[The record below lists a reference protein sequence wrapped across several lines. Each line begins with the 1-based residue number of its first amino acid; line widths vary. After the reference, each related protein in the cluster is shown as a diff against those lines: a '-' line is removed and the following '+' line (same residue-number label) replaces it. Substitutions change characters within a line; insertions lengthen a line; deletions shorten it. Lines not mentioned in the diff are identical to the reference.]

1 MRILL
6 ILGIPVLAAL
16 AAAALTSLRQEPPQK
31 DRVEVGPLVDVV
43 ILEPMM
49 IDFDRL

>member
-16 AAAALTSLRQEPPQK
+16 AAVALTSLRQEPPKK
-31 DRVEVGPLVDVV
+31 DTVELGPLVDLV
-43 ILEPMM
+43 IREPMA
-49 IDFDRL
+49 DFDRL